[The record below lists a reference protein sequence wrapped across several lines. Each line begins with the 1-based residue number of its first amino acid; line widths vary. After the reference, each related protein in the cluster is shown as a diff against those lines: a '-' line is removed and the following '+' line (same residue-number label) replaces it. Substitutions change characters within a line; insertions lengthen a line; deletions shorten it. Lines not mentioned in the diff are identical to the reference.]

1 MKHKKILKFLIYSII
16 MLFLFSYVVE
26 KSGYYE
32 YNLQKQKVLTEDS
45 MKRFE
50 RDIEKGEN
58 VDINNYLEDNKI
70 DYSNKLT
77 DTVSSVN
84 ISINKYLKKTI
95 SNTFE
100 ILGKLIN

>member
-1 MKHKKILKFLIYSII
+1 MKHKRILKFTLYSVI

-32 YNLQKQKVLTEDS
+32 YNLQRQKILTEDA
-45 MKRFE
+45 MKKFE
-50 RDIEKGEN
+50 SDIENGEDI
-58 VDINNYLEDNKI
+58 DINNYLEENKV

-84 ISINKYLKKTI
+84 ISLNKYLKETI

>member
-1 MKHKKILKFLIYSII
+1 MKHKRFLKFLIYSII

-32 YNLQKQKVLTEDS
+32 YNLQQQKILTEDS

-50 RDIEKGEN
+50 RDIEKGEDI
-58 VDINNYLEDNKI
+58 DINNYLEENKI
-70 DYSNKLT
+70 NYSNKLT
-77 DTVSSVN
+77 DTMSSVN
-84 ISINKYLKKTI
+84 ISINNYLKKTI
-95 SNTFE
+95 SNAFK